1 MLALEENSLR
11 DIMAWYVEC
20 ENLYNYLL
28 NMATWLP
35 YSARGIEE
43 AELSY
48 FAARKDINKLSY
60 NL

>member
-1 MLALEENSLR
+1 MTEENTLN

-28 NMATWLP
+28 NVATWLP

-43 AELSY
+43 AKLSY
-48 FAARKDINKLSY
+48 FAARKDINRLLCNS
-60 NL
+60 